1 MDAISSGK
9 TDKDAITK
17 VATAPAGAEAL
28 SDEAMTNTD
37 PDELKKIREKA
48 IRDVL
53 EGNLGPRDTRDRS
66 HRKNDKA
73 INGQA
78 SVRHL
83 LSRPS

>member
-53 EGNLGPRDTRDRS
+53 EGNLGPRDTHDRS
-66 HRKNDKA
+66 HCKNEKA